1 MESMRDIKALLLAT
15 IFLIADLSAMASASS
30 VSNEETP
37 VEMVEEIDDR
47 LPFRG
52 DRYASEDY
60 GWWFSYGPDSN
71 FDGMD
76 DRLEKVIAGQESVSS
91 TAIIGPDG
99 MKTVAIIVDFAWH
112 PGQDEVDDLVAILR
126 SHGWEAKGSWFQ
138 IMDSIDSIV
147 VDHVPVSSLVEILA
161 LDSVVVIEMQNIMD
175 IQLENANPATRI
187 QPSDVYSGTVYD
199 RGYTGE
205 DIVIAVLDSGVDNE
219 HRSLNDFDDND
230 DEPDLDPNSYDDQK
244 WVGGYD
250 ATSQA
255 SNPDGSQ
262 DPDDGQG
269 HGTHVAGIA
278 LGTGDSSRVH
288 IGGAP
293 GAFLVDVKVLTDS
306 GGTNSQNSLNGIQW
320 MINNKDT
327 DWGNG
332 AKGIHIGQMSFGS
345 IGTPLNPDDTG
356 DNGTGAESRLVN
368 NATYDHGIACI
379 VAAGNDGKQ
388 RIASPGSADGAITI
402 GSADNA
408 DTINRTDDF
417 IASYSNSGPR
427 DSDNDDDDW
436 DELKPDLTA
445 YGSGIYSASAATGTS
460 LPGTPRP
467 EADSSYESKD
477 GTSMATPLV
486 SGVVALMLQADSSLT
501 PVEIKDILRNSSEE
515 KGSPSESGVSDRW
528 NNEWG
533 FGLLDASCAVDMA
546 LQRSCTPLTGGD
558 GGVILPPDNDTS
570 QGITIETPVNKS
582 WLVVGDVVQ
591 IRGGF
596 IANTGPWDSV
606 SLRITQYYED
616 SDEEVLMDWTAA
628 NIANDSWSLNQLI
641 PEEWFAQDETIVV
654 IEAQALG
661 NGDLV
666 STDVRWG
673 YIGRFAASF
682 ASPSSGSKLIDTVT
696 FSGTAQGIE
705 PSHLMYRVNSDD
717 WQNAYTFDE
726 DDNSSQD
733 WSFTWNS
740 NEVDDGSHKISIKL
754 VNMSGIE
761 SDVVRRTFTIDNQP
775 AAPEL
780 RFQGT
785 VQIFDQDLPASS
797 AVAGTILEIHFN
809 VVNTGDADAS
819 DVHLKL
825 DAPGSDSS
833 TYPSEGKLPSLKQ
846 GETVSVILWWSATVA
861 GTHDVTIQIDPN
873 GLLNDD
879 ESDNEYS
886 FSFEIE
892 ERPVEPTLRF
902 LTSAVNTNPKI
913 PLPSADSENPNT
925 YAIEIRI
932 DNLGQTDATD
942 IKMTLYTMSDE
953 STDSN
958 DYWVPG
964 DIKMVGVIANAGSVK
979 VQFTHT
985 PESVGIVKHRI
996 LMEGDGVSAQYSEL
1010 RFSIVIDNFIR
1021 SGKTKIQLEDGE
1033 TLIGYVGM
1041 EQNGNS
1047 DNGGGL
1053 LFTTKN
1059 GELHAKTLD
1068 YRLEIDG
1075 DTLIEDNWAGE
1086 FAFVLREDNRI
1097 HLAWTKRFDDQQGYT
1112 MTDIGMS
1119 SIGLLGDMTSVS
1131 SHLTPLKQSE
1141 GSYWGFDLAVR
1152 GDEVVLAGYHRD
1164 ISTGGSWNDIT
1175 NIFMIYNSDI
1185 DSNGWT
1191 TRMNVLLDIDI
1202 KPQHGDSIAV
1212 GIGQEE
1218 IHLLYQEMRSDG
1230 TGIERVG
1237 LYYAHGIISQTPF
1250 NFQAPAGDD
1259 ASKPELMIV
1268 EDGSDDILVAA
1279 WIEGNGRSAEI
1290 VSIIQDTIWS
1300 LKNPQN
1306 VSAPGATEVIM
1317 VKTSDEDI
1325 KIFYDEIGV
1334 LGPVTRYGIY
1344 SSGYAEIGLSNIIST
1359 GYIVGAGSLGEDLV
1373 VISTT
1378 PSGQIIGRTL
1388 ASTAP
1393 DDVDEDNDGFLD
1405 LILSPLPG
1413 DTQKE
1418 KIQALGLIGGFLFLL
1433 FLAVILVLRRSHRE
1447 EDEIEVSAESNDL
1460 ELLIETE
1467 EEDEESLIAID
1478 ADGSGELVVELN
1490 SPKVIIEGE
1499 EDEGRDLSA
1508 DLEAKVE
1515 AGVASK
1521 RLERRMKRKE
1531 DREAK
1536 EIFEEIAKNLP
1547 PIPAPG
1553 TIPIGELPGLEGLPP
1568 LPMPPASGELPPL
1581 PIPAIPAPGELP
1593 PLPLP
1598 AIPAPGK
1605 LPPLPLPAIPAP
1617 ERKITCASCGAII
1630 TVKDMTLRRMPCPV
1644 CSEDIDM

>member
-1 MESMRDIKALLLAT
+1 MDSMRDIKALLLAI
-15 IFLIADLSAMASASS
+15 IFLIADMSAMASASP
-30 VSNEETP
+30 VSDEDDMEQI
-37 VEMVEEIDDR
+37 VEEIDDR
-47 LPFRG
+47 MPFRG

-99 MKTVAIIVDFAWH
+99 MKTVAIVVDFAWH
-112 PGQDEVDDLVAILR
+112 PQQEEIDDLVAVLR
-126 SHGWEAKGSWFQ
+126 SHGWEAEGSWFQ
-138 IMDSIDSIV
+138 VMDSIDSIV

-161 LDSVVVIEMQNIMD
+161 LESVVVIEMQNLMD
-175 IQLENANPATRI
+175 IHLENANPATRI

-219 HRSLNDFDDND
+219 HRSLNDFDDVD
-230 DEPDLDPNSYDDQK
+230 DAPDLNPNSYDDQK

-255 SNPDGSQ
+255 SNPDGTQ

-402 GSADNA
+402 GSVDNA

-417 IASYSNSGPR
+417 MASYSNWGPR
-427 DSDNDDDDW
+427 DNDNDDDDW

-460 LPGTPRP
+460 FPGTPRP

-515 KGSPSESGVSDRW
+515 RGNPTEPGISDRW
-528 NNEWG
+528 NDKWG

-546 LQRSCTPLTGGD
+546 LKRSCTPLSGGG

-570 QGITIETPVNKS
+570 LGVTIDSPVNKS
-582 WLVVGDVVQ
+582 WLIVGDIVQ
-591 IRGGF
+591 IQGEL
-596 IANTGPWDSV
+596 IADTGPWNSV
-606 SLRITQYYED
+606 NLRITQYYED
-616 SDEEVLMDWTAA
+616 SDEQVLMDWTEA
-628 NIANDSWSLNQLI
+628 NIEGNNWSLNQLI
-641 PEEWFAQDETIVV
+641 PEEWFSEDETIIV
-654 IEAQALG
+654 IEAQAIG
-661 NGDLV
+661 DGDLV

-682 ASPSSGSKLIDTVT
+682 GSPSSGSTLVGTVT
-696 FSGTAQGIE
+696 FSGTAQGVE
-705 PSHLMYRVNSDD
+705 PSHLMYRVNSGD
-717 WQNAYTFDE
+717 WENVHSFDE
-726 DDNSSQD
+726 DDNKSQD

-740 NEVDDGSHKISIKL
+740 NEVNDGSHKISIKL
-754 VNMSGIE
+754 VNVSGVE
-761 SDVVRRTFTIDNQP
+761 SDIVRRTFTVDNQP
-775 AAPEL
+775 AAPQL
-780 RFQGT
+780 SFQGT

-797 AVAGTILEIHFN
+797 AIAGTILEIHFN
-809 VVNTGDADAS
+809 VVNTGDEDAS

-825 DAPGSDSS
+825 DAPGSESS
-833 TYPSEGKLPSLKQ
+833 TYPSEGKLPRLDQ

-879 ESDNEYS
+879 QSDNQYS

-902 LTSAVNTNPKI
+902 LSSAVNTEPKI
-913 PLPSADSENPNT
+913 PLPSTDSENPNPYT
-925 YAIEIRI
+925 IDIRV
-932 DNLGQTDATD
+932 DNLGQTDATS
-942 IKMTLYTMSDE
+942 ITLTLYTQPEGQDSWTPVGSE
-953 STDSN
+953 TVNVIPGSTTSS
-958 DYWVPG
+958 G
-964 DIKMVGVIANAGSVK
+964 FTK
-979 VQFTHT
+979 VQFTNSHD
-985 PESVGIVKHRI
+985 SVGFVKHKVR
-996 LMEGDGVSAQYSEL
+996 MVGNGVDIQYSEL
-1010 RFSIVIDNFIR
+1010 RFSIVIDNYQR
-1021 SGKTKIQLEDGE
+1021 SGKTILNTFEDGE
-1033 TLIGYVGM
+1033 ILLGYIGM
-1041 EQNGNS
+1041 ENDGDS
-1047 DNGGGL
+1047 GAGGGL
-1053 LFTTKN
+1053 LFTTRD
-1059 GELHAKTLD
+1059 GELHAKTLSNKFKMA
-1068 YRLEIDG
+1068 G

-1086 FAFVLREDNRI
+1086 FAFEVRDDNRV
-1097 HLAWTKRFDDQQGYT
+1097 HLAWSKRFEDQQGYT
-1112 MTDIGMS
+1112 MTDLSMA
-1119 SIGLLGDMTSVS
+1119 SIGISGDLSTPS

-1141 GSYWGFDLAVR
+1141 GSYWGLDLAVK
-1152 GDEVVLAGYHRD
+1152 DDQVVLAGYHRD

-1175 NIFMIYNSDI
+1175 NIFMIYNNDA
-1185 DSNGWT
+1185 DSNSGWNT
-1191 TRMNVLLDIDI
+1191 KMNVLLDIDI
-1202 KPQHGDSIAV
+1202 KPQYGDSIAV
-1212 GIGQEE
+1212 GIGQED
-1218 IHLLYQEMRSDG
+1218 IHVLYQAMRDDE

-1237 LYYAHGIISQTPF
+1237 LFYARGTIGQTPF
-1250 NFQAPAGDD
+1250 NFQSAAGDY

-1268 EDGSDDILVAA
+1268 EDGDEDILVTA
-1279 WIEGNGRSAEI
+1279 WIEGSGSSAEI
-1290 VSIIQDTIWS
+1290 VSVVQDTVWS
-1300 LKNPQN
+1300 VDEPQYI
-1306 VSAPGATEVIM
+1306 SAPGATKVIM
-1317 VKTSDEDI
+1317 IRTSDEDI
-1325 KIFYDEIGV
+1325 KILYDEIGV
-1334 LGPVTRYGIY
+1334 SGPVTRYGIY
-1344 SSGYAEIGLSNIIST
+1344 SLGYTEIGMSNLLSA
-1359 GYIVGAGSLGEDLV
+1359 GYIVGAGYLGEDIV
-1373 VISTT
+1373 VIMNT

-1388 ASTAP
+1388 ASTVSE
-1393 DDVDEDNDGFLD
+1393 DVDDEDGLLD
-1405 LILSPLPG
+1405 LLLGPLPG
-1413 DTQKE
+1413 DTQEE
-1418 KIQALGLIGGFLFLL
+1418 KIQALGLIGGFLILL
-1433 FLAVILVLRRSHRE
+1433 FASVILVLKRSHRQE
-1447 EDEIEVSAESNDL
+1447 EEIEVSAESSDL

-1467 EEDEESLIAID
+1467 EDGESALIAID
-1478 ADGSGELVVELN
+1478 ADGSEDLVVELN
-1490 SPKVIIEGE
+1490 TPKVVI
-1499 EDEGRDLSA
+1499 EDEEIDGRDLSA
-1508 DLEAKVE
+1508 ELEAKVE
-1515 AGVASK
+1515 AGTASK

-1553 TIPIGELPGLEGLPP
+1553 TIPIAELAKLEGLPP
-1568 LPMPPASGELPPL
+1568 LP
-1581 PIPAIPAPGELP
+1581 IPPAPGELP
-1593 PLPLP
+1593 MPPVPGELP
-1598 AIPAPGK
+1598 IPAPPGK

-1617 ERKITCASCGAII
+1617 ERKVTCPSCGAGI
-1630 TVKDMTLRRMPCPV
+1630 TVKDMTLRKMPCPI
-1644 CSEDIDM
+1644 CSENIDM